1 MYWTVPCRGFPI
13 PIDPRCPGI
22 YSILLT
28 SAAGALGEDT
38 VEAASWV
45 RALRGGL
52 DAVMLYGGARPGDR
66 TMVWYTLHVTRDTRV
81 HTSRY
86 TCSSM
91 IHIDTRDTSNV
102 QIDALHPALLVLEAN
117 TARLGSDTAAVVR
130 EAAAAAVKV
139 RQSLTIFLLII

>member
-1 MYWTVPCRGFPI
+1 ME
-13 PIDPRCPGI
+13 
-22 YSILLT
+22 
-28 SAAGALGEDT
+28 AAG
-38 VEAASWV
+38 WV

-66 TMVWYTLHVTRDTRV
+66 TMVTLHPARDTRV
-81 HTSRY
+81 HTSRH

-139 RQSLTIFLLII
+139 RQSWTIFLLIILF